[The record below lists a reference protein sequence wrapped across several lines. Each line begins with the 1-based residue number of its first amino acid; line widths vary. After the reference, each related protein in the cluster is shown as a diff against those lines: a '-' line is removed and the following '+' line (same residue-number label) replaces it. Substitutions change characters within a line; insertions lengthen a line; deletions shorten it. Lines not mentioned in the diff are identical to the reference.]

1 MNLILLAAASSAT
14 LTFQQAL
21 FAAIGTAL
29 TGLLTWL
36 VSLATSWISSKI
48 KDKNA
53 AAILTSIMNITTNAV
68 QATYQSYV
76 ESLKGTDA
84 WTKEAQE
91 NALNRALNTIK
102 AQLTEGATKFIKD
115 NYGNVEDYIRTLIE
129 SILYQLKNK
138 NK

>member
-1 MNLILLAAASSAT
+1 MNLILITAASSAT
-14 LTFQQAL
+14 LTFQQVL
-21 FAAIGTAL
+21 FTAIGTAL

-76 ESLKGTDA
+76 EGLKGTDA

-102 AQLTEGATKFIKD
+102 EQLTEGATKFIKD
-115 NYGNVEDYIRTLIE
+115 NYGNVEDYLRTLIE
-129 SILYQLKNK
+129 SILYNLKNK
-138 NK
+138 

>member
-1 MNLILLAAASSAT
+1 MNLILLAAASNAT
-14 LTFQQAL
+14 LTFQQVL
-21 FAAIGTAL
+21 FTAIGTAL

-102 AQLTEGATKFIKD
+102 EQLTEGATKFIKD